1 MNWVD
6 AVLQGVLL
14 GGVFAISAIG
24 LSLLFGVMRIVNL
37 AHGALMVLAA
47 YLAVLT
53 LRAVAVP
60 TLLAVLFTVPVMA
73 AVGYVTQRTLFE
85 RALRIGPLAP
95 LLVTFGLAV
104 IVPNGLLELFSQD
117 TEPLPI
123 GSLATRSVPLGA
135 DLSAG
140 LFPMLTLLLAVALVV
155 GLQLFLGRTPTG
167 RLLRAAADDTRTLR
181 LMGVDARRI
190 YGLATAIAFAT
201 IAIAG
206 GLYGVRQGGV
216 TPFEGDLVVL
226 FAFETVII
234 GGLGSLWGTLAG
246 GVVLGVAQAVGA
258 QVSPELPLLSGH
270 LVFLA
275 VLALR
280 PNGLFGRSTYA

>member
-1 MNWVD
+1 MDWVN

-37 AHGALMVLAA
+37 AHGALMILAA

-53 LRAVAVP
+53 LRAVDIP
-60 TLLAVLFTVPVMA
+60 TLLAVLVVVPVMA
-73 AVGYVTQRTLFE
+73 AIGYGTQRTLFD

-95 LLVTFGLAV
+95 LLVTFGLA
-104 IVPNGLLELFSQD
+104 IIIPNGLLQLFSQD

-123 GSLATRSVPLGA
+123 GALATRSVALGGT
-135 DLSAG
+135 LSAG
-140 LFPMLTLLLAVALVV
+140 LFPLLTLVLAVALVV
-155 GLQLFLGRTPTG
+155 ALQLYLSRTRTG
-167 RLLRAAADDTRTLR
+167 RLMRAAADDTRTLR
-181 LMGVDARRI
+181 LMGVDDRRI
-190 YGLATAIAFAT
+190 YGIAAAIAFAT
-201 IAIAG
+201 IAVAG
-206 GLYGVRQGGV
+206 CLYGIRQGGV
-216 TPFEGDLVVL
+216 TPFEGDLTVL

-246 GVVLGVAQAVGA
+246 GIVLGVAQAVGG
-258 QVSPELPLLSGH
+258 QVSPELPLLFGH

-280 PNGLFGRSTYA
+280 PSGLFGRSTYA

>member
-1 MNWVD
+1 MDWVQ
-6 AVLQGVLL
+6 AVVQGVLL

-24 LSLLFGVMRIVNL
+24 LSLLFGVLRIVNL
-37 AHGALMVLAA
+37 AHGSLMILAA

-53 LRAVAVP
+53 LRAVEIP
-60 TLLAVLFTVPVMA
+60 TLLSVLIVVPALA
-73 AVGYVTQRTLFE
+73 AIGYLTQRTLFE
-85 RALRIGPLAP
+85 RALKIGPLAP
-95 LLVTFGLAV
+95 LLVTFGLA
-104 IVPNGLLELFSQD
+104 IIIPNGLLELFSQD

-123 GSLATRSVPLGA
+123 GSLATRSVSLGD

-140 LFPMLTLLLAVALVV
+140 LFPLLTLLLAAVLVV
-155 GLQLFLGRTPTG
+155 GLQLFLGRTRTG
-167 RLLRAAADDTRTLR
+167 RLMRAAADDTRTLR
-181 LMGVDARRI
+181 LMGVDDRRI
-190 YGLATAIAFAT
+190 YGLATAIAFAF

-206 GLYGVRQGGV
+206 CLYGMRQGGV
-216 TPFEGDLVVL
+216 TPFEGELTVL

-258 QVSPELPLLSGH
+258 QISPELPLLFGH

-280 PNGLFGRSTYA
+280 PHGLFGRSSYA

>member
-1 MNWVD
+1 MNWVN
-6 AVLQGVLL
+6 AVLQGILL

-37 AHGALMVLAA
+37 AHGSLMILAA

-53 LRAVAVP
+53 LRVVQIP
-60 TLLAVLFTVPVMA
+60 TLLAVLIVVPVMA
-73 AVGYVTQRTLFE
+73 AIGYATQRTLLD
-85 RALRIGPLAP
+85 RALRVGPLAP
-95 LLVTFGLAV
+95 LLVTFGLA
-104 IVPNGLLELFSQD
+104 IIIPNGLLELFSQD

-123 GSLATRSVPLGA
+123 GSLATRSVSLGGA
-135 DLSAG
+135 VSVG
-140 LFPMLTLLLAVALVV
+140 LFPLLTLLLAVVLVV
-155 GLQLFLGRTPTG
+155 GLQQYLARAKTG
-167 RLLRAAADDTRTLR
+167 RLMRAAADDTRTLR
-181 LMGVDARRI
+181 LMGVDDRRI
-190 YGLATAIAFAT
+190 YALATGIAFAT
-201 IAIAG
+201 IAVAG
-206 GLYGVRQGGV
+206 SLYGMRQGGV
-216 TPFEGDLVVL
+216 TPFEGELTVL

-246 GVVLGVAQAVGA
+246 GIVLGVAQAVGA
-258 QVSPELPLLSGH
+258 QVSPELPLLFGH